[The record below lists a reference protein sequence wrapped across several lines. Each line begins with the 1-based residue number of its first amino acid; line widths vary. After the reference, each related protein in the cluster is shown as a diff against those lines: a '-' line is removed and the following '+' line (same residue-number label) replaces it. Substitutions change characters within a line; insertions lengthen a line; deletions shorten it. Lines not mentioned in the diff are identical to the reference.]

1 MNTQELM
8 GVPIRMDKRANLITE
23 LMAAVLL
30 LEEVVDIV
38 TDKRLTGDTAD
49 ISYRLHDVS
58 DRLKIMASKVDQ
70 AVND

>member
-1 MNTQELM
+1 
-8 GVPIRMDKRANLITE
+8 MDKRANLITE

-58 DRLKIMASKVDQ
+58 DRLKITASKVDQ

>member
-1 MNTQELM
+1 
-8 GVPIRMDKRANLITE
+8 MDKRANLITE

-30 LEEVVDIV
+30 LEEVVEIV
-38 TDKRLTGDTAD
+38 TDKRLTGNIAD
-49 ISYRLHDVS
+49 IGYRLHDVS